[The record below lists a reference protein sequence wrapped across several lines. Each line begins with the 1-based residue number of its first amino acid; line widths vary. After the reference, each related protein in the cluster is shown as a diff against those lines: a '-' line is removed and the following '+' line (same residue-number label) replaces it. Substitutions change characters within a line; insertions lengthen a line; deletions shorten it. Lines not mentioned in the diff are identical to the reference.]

1 MFNLQGAVWAGLAS
15 NGNTSCA
22 PIVQGELCRFG
33 ISLGKKLNWG
43 CSKAANGKGNS
54 RHGQLSF
61 LFPTHRMSHFQL
73 ALIHVL
79 PAAFLPLALCFVLC
93 AAQSAKY
100 MYLLALAT
108 VVHSNCQRKIIS
120 LHPSTPPSL
129 QPCGTMGACAPLGRL
144 CAGIAHTPHVP
155 ASANCSGCHK
165 AATCL

>member
-15 NGNTSCA
+15 NGSTSCA

-61 LFPTHRMSHFQL
+61 LFPTLSIGPNTRTSCR
-73 ALIHVL
+73 L
-79 PAAFLPLALCFVLC
+79 PATCLVLC